1 MELVWDGRLSD
12 LIKKTVEENGRF
24 SDKDASALIRGILSA
39 VTYIHDKGIV
49 HRDLK
54 PGKIILH

>member
-1 MELVWDGRLSD
+1 MELIRDGRLSD
-12 LIKKTVEENGRF
+12 LIKKTAEENGRF

-39 VTYIHDKGIV
+39 VSYIHDKGIV

-54 PGKIILH
+54 PGNLNFS